1 MRAEDVYIY
10 AENPHILRLHM
21 LCSAKELPL
30 NSIWP
35 VSILQRD
42 FVLARYDGRD
52 SHISHTTNSS
62 SNNNSS
68 NGNSNN
74 SNTVRKTHATTASKL
89 EGEISYE
96 SYMNKEGIFDS
107 DIDPV
112 EFGRNMYRNSTTN
125 NNSNNN
131 SNSNSSS
138 SSNYVSTNSMINSSS
153 NTGSTSSNNTHSISN
168 GIVIEES
175 DIWGGAE
182 TYSTVL
188 DYLVS
193 TQSLLP
199 SLLNNNTHTIYTPR
213 PTIHTKFTNNTNN
226 SSSNSSNGMFSLRVI
241 DSITIHIHDDSRD
254 SIIIDSIGYS
264 RAFYEVYI
272 GIYIIVYIMYRYVT
286 YVYMHDSMYMCTDL
300 LYICIQLLLLSLIIF
315 LMFLPY
321 IYPLF
326 Y

>member
-21 LCSAKELPL
+21 LYSAKELPL
-30 NSIWP
+30 NSNWP

-42 FVLARYDGRD
+42 SILAMYDGRD

-74 SNTVRKTHATTASKL
+74 SNTVREMHGNNTVSKL

-96 SYMNKEGIFDS
+96 SYMNKEGLFDS

-112 EFGRNMYRNSTTN
+112 EFGRKMYRNTTTI

-153 NTGSTSSNNTHSISN
+153 NTGSTSSNNTNSISS

-199 SLLNNNTHTIYTPR
+199 SLLSSTTTHTIYTPR
-213 PTIHTKFTNNTNN
+213 PTIHSKYTNNNTN
-226 SSSNSSNGMFSLRVI
+226 SSSGNSMFSLRVI

-254 SIIIDSIGYS
+254 SLVLDSIGYS

-272 GIYIIVYIMYRYVT
+272 GIHISVNVT
-286 YVYMHDSMYMCTDL
+286 YR
-300 LYICIQLLLLSLIIF
+300 CINKVC
-315 LMFLPY
+315 
-321 IYPLF
+321 IYV
-326 Y
+326 